1 MLGRRPQKRE
11 HREYSP
17 MGMRLW
23 EGGPASEI
31 SAWRALHPMTKETVE
46 HFDEARRIGAVEVR
60 IRSGV
65 ALGPYD

>member
-1 MLGRRPQKRE
+1 
-11 HREYSP
+11 